1 MILEKGGKALI
12 MQTIMNKTLKG
23 KGYFKNSKNQKII
36 TVSEFGEIYTAE
48 NIIDI
53 KIFIISE
60 NFAVLEF
67 ENEVLAVF
75 GNNLY
80 QFKEK
85 LIKIFSFWKKSNKKN
100 PTEYAKE
107 IMRGYFLEYFL
118 SCNLKK
124 DKKLYEFYLNKKIK
138 PLLEQQ

>member
-1 MILEKGGKALI
+1 MILKKGGSALI
-12 MQTIMNKTLKG
+12 LQTIMNKNVKG
-23 KGYFKNSKNQKII
+23 NLKNSKNKKVIK
-36 TVSEFGEIYTAE
+36 TSELAEIYVAK
-48 NIIDI
+48 NIADVR
-53 KIFIISE
+53 KIIISE

-85 LIKIFSFWKKSNKKN
+85 LIKKN
-100 PTEYAKE
+100 RKNSAEYAKE
-107 IMRGYFLEYFL
+107 IMRGYFSEYFL
-118 SCNLKK
+118 SFDLKK
-124 DKKLYEFYLNKKIK
+124 DKKLYEFYFNKKIK

>member
-1 MILEKGGKALI
+1 
-12 MQTIMNKTLKG
+12 MNKNVKG
-23 KGYFKNSKNQKII
+23 KGYLKDSKCQKDTKI
-36 TVSEFGEIYTAE
+36 SELDKIYVAYAAE
-48 NIIDI
+48 NIIDM
-53 KIFIISE
+53 KNFIISE
-60 NFAVLEF
+60 KFAVLEF

-80 QFKEK
+80 QFKEQ
-85 LIKIFSFWKKSNKKN
+85 LIKTFSFWKKVTKKN

-118 SCNLKK
+118 SIDLKK
-124 DKKLYEFYLNKKIK
+124 DEKLYEFYFNKKIK

>member
-53 KIFIISE
+53 KNI
-60 NFAVLEF
+60 
-67 ENEVLAVF
+67 
-75 GNNLY
+75 NNTSR
-80 QFKEK
+80 QNNITA
-85 LIKIFSFWKKSNKKN
+85 LITSPSFTYCLSSILKI
-100 PTEYAKE
+100 T
-107 IMRGYFLEYFL
+107 FL
-118 SCNLKK
+118 
-124 DKKLYEFYLNKKIK
+124 
-138 PLLEQQ
+138 

>member
-1 MILEKGGKALI
+1 
-12 MQTIMNKTLKG
+12 MNKNVKG
-23 KGYFKNSKNQKII
+23 KGYLKDSKNQKNIA
-36 TVSEFGEIYTAE
+36 SNLGEIIYVNE
-48 NIIDI
+48 NIFDM
-53 KIFIISE
+53 KNFIISE

-85 LIKIFSFWKKSNKKN
+85 LIKFFSFWKESNKEN
-100 PTEYAKE
+100 PAKYVKE
-107 IMRGYFLEYFL
+107 IMRGYFSEYFL

-138 PLLEQQ
+138 PLLERQKDLKN

>member
-1 MILEKGGKALI
+1 
-12 MQTIMNKTLKG
+12 MNKTVKG

-36 TVSEFGEIYTAE
+36 RVSEFGEIYTAE

-85 LIKIFSFWKKSNKKN
+85 LIKTFSFWKKSDKKN

-107 IMRGYFLEYFL
+107 IMRGYFSEYFL

>member
-1 MILEKGGKALI
+1 
-12 MQTIMNKTLKG
+12 MNKIVKG
-23 KGYFKNSKNQKII
+23 KGCLENSEKNTPDMKN
-36 TVSEFGEIYTAE
+36 
-48 NIIDI
+48 
-53 KIFIISE
+53 FIISE

-80 QFKEK
+80 QFKEQ
-85 LIKIFSFWKKSNKKN
+85 LIKTFSFWKESNKKN

-107 IMRGYFLEYFL
+107 IMRGYFSEYFL
-118 SCNLKK
+118 SLDLKK
-124 DKKLYEFYLNKKIK
+124 DEKLYEFYFNKKIK

>member
-1 MILEKGGKALI
+1 MKKKIKEKEHLKKFESILGMEK
-12 MQTIMNKTLKG
+12 
-23 KGYFKNSKNQKII
+23 F
-36 TVSEFGEIYTAE
+36 V
-48 NIIDI
+48 
-53 KIFIISE
+53 ISE

-85 LIKIFSFWKKSNKKN
+85 LIKKN
-100 PTEYAKE
+100 RKNSAEYAKE
-107 IMRGYFLEYFL
+107 IMRGYFSECFL
-118 SCNLKK
+118 SVDLEK
-124 DKKLYEFYLNKKIK
+124 DKKIYEFYFNKKIK

>member
-80 QFKEK
+80 QFSNI
-85 LIKIFSFWKKSNKKN
+85 LIETFRKNKN
-100 PTEYAKE
+100 ENLMQLAKE

>member
-1 MILEKGGKALI
+1 
-12 MQTIMNKTLKG
+12 MNKTVKG
-23 KGYFKNSKNQKII
+23 KGYLENSEKNIL
-36 TVSEFGEIYTAE
+36 
-48 NIIDI
+48 DI
-53 KIFIISE
+53 KNFFISE

-80 QFKEK
+80 QFKEQ
-85 LIKIFSFWKKSNKKN
+85 LIKTFSFWKESNKKN

-107 IMRGYFLEYFL
+107 IMRGYFSEYFL
-118 SCNLKK
+118 SLDLKK
-124 DKKLYEFYLNKKIK
+124 DEKLYEFYFNKKIK

>member
-1 MILEKGGKALI
+1 
-12 MQTIMNKTLKG
+12 MNKTVKG

-36 TVSEFGEIYTAE
+36 RVSEFGEIYTAE

-85 LIKIFSFWKKSNKKN
+85 FIKTFSFWKKSDKKN
-100 PTEYAKE
+100 LTKYAKE
-107 IMRGYFLEYFL
+107 IMRGYFSEYFL